1 MIFHRVPE
9 AAFAIHLHYDLCR
22 QQEAGLGPLG
32 LCSLGPGPAGAP
44 LRQEWLPEGWGVP
57 LESPSWGL
65 EGEVVGPKTLA
76 DPTGSR
82 ELGRSRLCREAPLT
96 RSLTLL
102 PDVPKLR
109 HSGRRFAACVLAA
122 SKCVCMRAAGP
133 RDPSAAVRWGGPL
146 RERAL
151 FLEQRLPEAGVA
163 LTSPGA
169 LADSQSAACPQSP
182 DP

>member
-1 MIFHRVPE
+1 M
-9 AAFAIHLHYDLCR
+9 
-22 QQEAGLGPLG
+22 
-32 LCSLGPGPAGAP
+32 
-44 LRQEWLPEGWGVP
+44 P

-82 ELGRSRLCREAPLT
+82 ELGRSRLCLEAPLT

-133 RDPSAAVRWGGPL
+133 RDPSAAVRWGGLYGRGLSSWSSVSQRRVWLSRPL
-146 RERAL
+146 ERL
-151 FLEQRLPEAGVA
+151 RTHSQQRVLRVRIPEVGG
-163 LTSPGA
+163 GA
-169 LADSQSAACPQSP
+169 LQNLMMRPPVQGPPSGWEAAPTHFPPEPAQ
-182 DP
+182 